1 MFQLPIR
8 TLDSE
13 HSTGSSELGQLPDW
27 NLNDLYTATDAKEL
41 IRDLNWLEKECNEFA
56 KSYEG
61 KLHTLSD
68 KEMLT
73 CIVRNEKISSISG
86 RIISYA
92 GLLYYQ
98 AGVAVVTASIFQ
110 GLLGINAQ
118 VNAATEIADAVLTGS
133 SINLNADGIRHRV
146 ENISFNNTTEL
157 NSTVYFCRV
166 NNTDFNYSANPT
178 YLSSSKMV
186 VKTNSVSYTHL
197 TLPTI
202 LLV

>member
-73 CIVRNEKISSISG
+73 CIVRNEKNQFNIRSDNLICWSSI
-86 RIISYA
+86 
-92 GLLYYQ
+92 LP
-98 AGVAVVTASIFQ
+98 
-110 GLLGINAQ
+110 
-118 VNAATEIADAVLTGS
+118 
-133 SINLNADGIRHRV
+133 
-146 ENISFNNTTEL
+146 ENNR
-157 NSTVYFCRV
+157 C
-166 NNTDFNYSANPT
+166 
-178 YLSSSKMV
+178 
-186 VKTNSVSYTHL
+186 
-197 TLPTI
+197 
-202 LLV
+202 

>member
-73 CIVRNEKISSISG
+73 CVVRNEKISSISG

-98 AGVAVVTASIFQ
+98 K
-110 GLLGINAQ
+110 
-118 VNAATEIADAVLTGS
+118 
-133 SINLNADGIRHRV
+133 
-146 ENISFNNTTEL
+146 TTR
-157 NSTVYFCRV
+157 C
-166 NNTDFNYSANPT
+166 
-178 YLSSSKMV
+178 
-186 VKTNSVSYTHL
+186 
-197 TLPTI
+197 
-202 LLV
+202 